1 MFGELANDVKPPL
14 FIDLVDQ
21 PHPKLDETVRCLIH
35 FVRLVRQ
42 SGYWVCA
49 GRLTH
54 VSQQLQYQR
63 LDIEAS
69 DGVRLIAKH
78 EKMRGFNLF
87 APTFSVFDGQG
98 NDRRQVPQEP
108 SLLVFSPQKPSAS
121 CISPRDISMT
131 AKGLISV
138 RALLLLL
145 CS

>member
-21 PHPKLDETVRCLIH
+21 PHPKLDETVRCLID
-35 FVRLVRQ
+35 FVRL
-42 SGYWVCA
+42 GCWVSA
-49 GRLTH
+49 GRLTR
-54 VSQQLQYQR
+54 VSQLLEYQR